1 MSFFELLEST
11 PKIFGVIGIILLFA
25 TLITFFFDFSLKFRL
40 TGATIF
46 SFLLS
51 LFSWAFLQSYSENI
65 KIEGAIYLPTVYDN
79 GSDLII
85 TKAYKDF
92 PLESIEP
99 TLNQISSNLKKGSRS
114 GRKVKI
120 RIRSLEKISEGVSKP
135 IIIGEVE
142 KSFVSDTSLNKNDD

>member
-11 PKIFGVIGIILLFA
+11 PKIFGIIGVILFFI
-25 TLITFFFDFSLKFRL
+25 TLVTFFFNFPLKFRL

-51 LFSWAFLQSYSENI
+51 IFSWAFLQSYSENI
-65 KIEGAIYLPTVYDN
+65 KIEGAVYLPVVYDN

-85 TKAYKDF
+85 TKADEDL

-99 TLNQISSNLKKGSRS
+99 TLEQISSNLKKGSRS

-120 RIRSLEKISEGVSKP
+120 RIRRLEKISEGVSKP

-142 KSFVSDTSLNKNDD
+142 KSFITDNSIYEK

>member
-11 PKIFGVIGIILLFA
+11 PKIFGIIGGILFFI
-25 TLITFFFDFSLKFRL
+25 TLITFFFNFPLKFRL

-51 LFSWAFLQSYSENI
+51 IFSWAFLQSYSENI
-65 KIEGAIYLPTVYDN
+65 KIEGAVYLPVVYDN

-85 TKAYKDF
+85 TKADEDL

-99 TLNQISSNLKKGSRS
+99 TLEQISSNLKKGSRS

-120 RIRSLEKISEGVSKP
+120 RIRRLEKISEGVSKP
-135 IIIGEVE
+135 IIIGGVE
-142 KSFVSDTSLNKNDD
+142 KSFITDNSIYE

>member
-11 PKIFGVIGIILLFA
+11 PKIFGIIGGILFFI
-25 TLITFFFDFSLKFRL
+25 TLITFFFNFPLKFRL

-51 LFSWAFLQSYSENI
+51 VFSWAFLQSYSENI
-65 KIEGAIYLPTVYDN
+65 KIEGAVYLPTVYDN
-79 GSDLII
+79 GSDLIVI
-85 TKAYKDF
+85 KADQDL
-92 PLESIEP
+92 PIESIEP
-99 TLNQISSNLKKGSRS
+99 TLEQISSNLKKGSRS

-135 IIIGEVE
+135 VVIGEVE
-142 KSFVSDTSLNKNDD
+142 KSFITNNAINE

>member
-1 MSFFELLEST
+1 MSFFELLKST
-11 PKIFGVIGIILLFA
+11 PKIFGVIGVILFFI
-25 TLITFFFDFSLKFRL
+25 TLITFFFNFPLKFRL

-51 LFSWAFLQSYSENI
+51 IFSWAFLQSYSQNI
-65 KIEGAIYLPTVYDN
+65 KIDGAVYLPVVYDN

-85 TKAYKDF
+85 SKADQDF
-92 PLESIEP
+92 PIESIEP
-99 TLNQISSNLKKGSRS
+99 TLKQISSNLKKGSRS

-135 IIIGEVE
+135 IVIGEVE
-142 KSFVSDTSLNKNDD
+142 KSFISASSDYE

>member
-11 PKIFGVIGIILLFA
+11 PKIFGIIGGILFFI
-25 TLITFFFDFSLKFRL
+25 TLISFFFNFPLKFRL

-51 LFSWAFLQSYSENI
+51 IFSWAFLQSYSENI
-65 KIEGAIYLPTVYDN
+65 KIEGAVYLPIVYDN

-85 TKAYKDF
+85 TKADKDL
-92 PLESIEP
+92 PIESIEP
-99 TLNQISSNLKKGSRS
+99 TLEQISSNLKKGSRS

-120 RIRSLEKISEGVSKP
+120 RIRSLERVSEGVSQP
-135 IIIGEVE
+135 IVIGEIE
-142 KSFVSDTSLNKNDD
+142 KSFITDNSVYE

>member
-11 PKIFGVIGIILLFA
+11 PKIFGIIGGILFFI
-25 TLITFFFDFSLKFRL
+25 TLISFFFNFPLKFRL

-51 LFSWAFLQSYSENI
+51 IFSWAFLQSYSENI
-65 KIEGAIYLPTVYDN
+65 RIEGAVYLPIVYDN

-85 TKAYKDF
+85 TKADEDL

-99 TLNQISSNLKKGSRS
+99 TLEQISSNLKKGSRS

-120 RIRSLEKISEGVSKP
+120 RIRRLEKISEGVSKP
-135 IIIGEVE
+135 IIVGEVE
-142 KSFVSDTSLNKNDD
+142 KSFITDNPVYE

>member
-11 PKIFGVIGIILLFA
+11 PKIFGIIGGILFFI
-25 TLITFFFDFSLKFRL
+25 TLISFFFNFPLKFRL

-51 LFSWAFLQSYSENI
+51 IFSWAFLQSYSENI
-65 KIEGAIYLPTVYDN
+65 KIEGAVYLPIVYDN

-85 TKAYKDF
+85 TKADQDL
-92 PLESIEP
+92 PIESIKP
-99 TLNQISSNLKKGSRS
+99 TLEQISSNLKKGSRS

-120 RIRSLEKISEGVSKP
+120 RIRRLEKISEGVSKP
-135 IIIGEVE
+135 IVIGEVE
-142 KSFVSDTSLNKNDD
+142 KSFITGNSVYEK

>member
-25 TLITFFFDFSLKFRL
+25 TLISFFFNFSLKFRL

-65 KIEGAIYLPTVYDN
+65 KIEGAIYLPIVYDN

-85 TKAYKDF
+85 TKADKDF
-92 PLESIEP
+92 PMESIEP
-99 TLNQISSNLKKGSRS
+99 TLNQISANLKRGSRS

-120 RIRSLEKISEGVSKP
+120 KIRSLEKISDGVSKP
-135 IIIGEVE
+135 IVIGEIE
-142 KSFVSDTSLNKNDD
+142 KSFVSDNSLN

>member
-11 PKIFGVIGIILLFA
+11 PKIFGIIGGILFFI
-25 TLITFFFDFSLKFRL
+25 TLITFFFNFPLKFRL

-51 LFSWAFLQSYSENI
+51 IFSWAFLQSYSENI
-65 KIEGAIYLPTVYDN
+65 KIEGAVYLPVVYDN

-85 TKAYKDF
+85 TKADKDL

-99 TLNQISSNLKKGSRS
+99 TLEQISSNLKKGSRS

-120 RIRSLEKISEGVSKP
+120 RIRRLEKISEGVSKP

-142 KSFVSDTSLNKNDD
+142 KSFITDNSIYE

>member
-11 PKIFGVIGIILLFA
+11 PKIFGILGGILFFI
-25 TLITFFFDFSLKFRL
+25 TLITFLFDFPIKFRL

-51 LFSWAFLQSYSENI
+51 IFSWAFLQSYSENI
-65 KIEGAIYLPTVYDN
+65 KVEGAVYLPIVYDN

-85 TKAYKDF
+85 TKADQDL
-92 PLESIEP
+92 PIESIEP
-99 TLNQISSNLKKGSRS
+99 TLEQISSNLKKGSRS

-120 RIRSLEKISEGVSKP
+120 RIRRLEKISEGVSKP
-135 IIIGEVE
+135 IVIGEVE
-142 KSFVSDTSLNKNDD
+142 KSFITGNSVYEK

>member
-11 PKIFGVIGIILLFA
+11 PKIFGIIGIILLFA
-25 TLITFFFDFSLKFRL
+25 TLITFFFNFTLKFRL

-65 KIEGAIYLPTVYDN
+65 KIEGAIYVPIVYDN

-85 TKAYKDF
+85 TKADKDF

-99 TLNQISSNLKKGSRS
+99 TLNQISANLKRGSRS

-120 RIRSLEKISEGVSKP
+120 KMRSLEKISDGVSQP
-135 IIIGEVE
+135 IVIGEIE
-142 KSFVSDTSLNKNDD
+142 KSFVSDNSLN

>member
-11 PKIFGVIGIILLFA
+11 PKIFGIIGGILFFI
-25 TLITFFFDFSLKFRL
+25 TLISFFFNFPLKFRL

-51 LFSWAFLQSYSENI
+51 IFSWAFLQSYSENI
-65 KIEGAIYLPTVYDN
+65 KVEGAVYLPIVYDN

-85 TKAYKDF
+85 TKADQDL
-92 PLESIEP
+92 PIESIEP
-99 TLNQISSNLKKGSRS
+99 TLEQISSNLKKGSRS

-120 RIRSLEKISEGVSKP
+120 RIRRLEKISEGVSKP
-135 IIIGEVE
+135 IVIGEVE
-142 KSFVSDTSLNKNDD
+142 KSFITGNSVYEK

>member
-1 MSFFELLEST
+1 MSFFELLKYT
-11 PKIFGVIGIILLFA
+11 PNIFGIIGVILFFT
-25 TLITFFFDFSLKFRL
+25 TLITFFFNFPLKFRL

-51 LFSWAFLQSYSENI
+51 IFSWAFLQSYSQNI
-65 KIEGAIYLPTVYDN
+65 KIDGAVYLPVVYDN

-85 TKAYKDF
+85 SKADQDF
-92 PLESIEP
+92 PIESIEP
-99 TLNQISSNLKKGSRS
+99 TLKQISSNLKKGSRS

-135 IIIGEVE
+135 IVIGEVE
-142 KSFVSDTSLNKNDD
+142 KSFISASSDYE

>member
-11 PKIFGVIGIILLFA
+11 PKIFGILGGILFFI
-25 TLITFFFDFSLKFRL
+25 TLITFLFNFPIKFRL

-51 LFSWAFLQSYSENI
+51 IFSWAFLQSYSENI
-65 KIEGAIYLPTVYDN
+65 KVEGAFYLPIVYDN

-85 TKAYKDF
+85 TKADQDL
-92 PLESIEP
+92 PIESIEP
-99 TLNQISSNLKKGSRS
+99 TLEQISSNLKKGSRS

-120 RIRSLEKISEGVSKP
+120 RIRRLEKISEGVSKP
-135 IIIGEVE
+135 IVIGEIE
-142 KSFVSDTSLNKNDD
+142 KSFITDNSDYE

>member
-11 PKIFGVIGIILLFA
+11 PQIFGIIGVILFFI
-25 TLITFFFDFSLKFRL
+25 TLITFFLDLSLKFRL

-65 KIEGAIYLPTVYDN
+65 KIEGAVYLPIVYDN

-85 TKAYKDF
+85 AKADQDL
-92 PLESIEP
+92 PIESIEP
-99 TLNQISSNLKKGSRS
+99 SLKQISSNLKKGSRS

-120 RIRSLEKISEGVSKP
+120 RIRGLEKISEGISKP
-135 IIIGEVE
+135 IVIGEIE
-142 KSFVSDTSLNKNDD
+142 KSFITDNSVYE

>member
-11 PKIFGVIGIILLFA
+11 PKIFGIIGGILFFI
-25 TLITFFFDFSLKFRL
+25 TLITFFFNFPLKFRL

-51 LFSWAFLQSYSENI
+51 VFSWAFLQSYSENI
-65 KIEGAIYLPTVYDN
+65 KIEGAVYLPTVYDN

-85 TKAYKDF
+85 TKADQDL
-92 PLESIEP
+92 PIESIES
-99 TLNQISSNLKKGSRS
+99 TLEQISSNLKKGSRS

-120 RIRSLEKISEGVSKP
+120 KIRRLEKISEGVSKP
-135 IIIGEVE
+135 IVIGEVE
-142 KSFVSDTSLNKNDD
+142 KSFVTDNSVYE

>member
-1 MSFFELLEST
+1 MSFFELLKST
-11 PKIFGVIGIILLFA
+11 PKIFGIIGVILFFT
-25 TLITFFFDFSLKFRL
+25 TLITFFFNFPLKFRL

-51 LFSWAFLQSYSENI
+51 IFSWAFLQSYSENI
-65 KIEGAIYLPTVYDN
+65 KIEGAVYLPVVYDN

-85 TKAYKDF
+85 TKADEDL

-99 TLNQISSNLKKGSRS
+99 TLEQISSNLKKGSRS

-120 RIRSLEKISEGVSKP
+120 RIRRLEKISEGVSKP

-142 KSFVSDTSLNKNDD
+142 KSFITDNSIYE

>member
-11 PKIFGVIGIILLFA
+11 PKIFGIIGGILFFI
-25 TLITFFFDFSLKFRL
+25 TLITFFFNFPLKFRL

-51 LFSWAFLQSYSENI
+51 IFSWAFLQSYSENI
-65 KIEGAIYLPTVYDN
+65 KIEGAVYLPVVYDN

-85 TKAYKDF
+85 TKADEDL
-92 PLESIEP
+92 PLKSIEP
-99 TLNQISSNLKKGSRS
+99 TLEQISSNLKKGSRS

-120 RIRSLEKISEGVSKP
+120 RIRRIEKISEGVSKP

-142 KSFVSDTSLNKNDD
+142 KSFITDNSIYE

>member
-11 PKIFGVIGIILLFA
+11 PKIFGIIGGILFFI
-25 TLITFFFDFSLKFRL
+25 TLITFFFNFPLKFRL

-51 LFSWAFLQSYSENI
+51 IFSWAFLQSYSENI
-65 KIEGAIYLPTVYDN
+65 KIEGAVYLPIVYDN

-85 TKAYKDF
+85 TKADQDL
-92 PLESIEP
+92 PIESIKP
-99 TLNQISSNLKKGSRS
+99 TLEQISSNLRKGSRS

-120 RIRSLEKISEGVSKP
+120 RIRRLEKISEGVSKP
-135 IIIGEVE
+135 VVIGEIE
-142 KSFVSDTSLNKNDD
+142 KSFITDKSAYE